1 MRPFLNTD
9 LQHYGKIQKRNWSIF
24 LLTVIYFCYW
34 KGNLSSVG
42 RNEVWQREEITQ
54 GVFSGG
60 LFLMRSV
67 YLSQSLEQ
75 ILEKGYIKGDKIR
88 KEKIKNEIELKSHIE
103 ISI

>member
-1 MRPFLNTD
+1 M
-9 LQHYGKIQKRNWSIF
+9 
-24 LLTVIYFCYW
+24 
-34 KGNLSSVG
+34 G